1 MQVRV
6 SVHEDIVNL
15 NKSDPLSNTVTHPL
29 GCKRLYENFPDIVN
43 IEKYSSTLT
52 F

>member
-15 NKSDPLSNTVTHPL
+15 NKCDPLSTTIKHPL
-29 GCKRLYENFPDIVN
+29 AANNFMKISLIIVN
-43 IEKYSSTLT
+43 IEK
-52 F
+52 